1 MLAGLGVVRAVEPAA
16 AASPAAQAPAAPAA
30 AHEAVAQA
38 PANPAAAAAIPGQ
51 AATERQNADL
61 PPDIVA
67 ELDEDEQLKDAAVVP
82 GVQQTYLKAVFDR
95 LKEELGGGGRWRCPS
110 ARAASPVRRW
120 RRTAGA
126 TITSVAASSPW
137 TPTTSPSRGGTS
149 AEPALM
155 RQQL

>member
-67 ELDEDEQLKDAAVVP
+67 ELDEDEQLKDLPPDVVP

-95 LKEELGGGGRWRCPS
+95 LKEEVGGGGRW
-110 ARAASPVRRW
+110 
-120 RRTAGA
+120 
-126 TITSVAASSPW
+126 
-137 TPTTSPSRGGTS
+137 
-149 AEPALM
+149 
-155 RQQL
+155 